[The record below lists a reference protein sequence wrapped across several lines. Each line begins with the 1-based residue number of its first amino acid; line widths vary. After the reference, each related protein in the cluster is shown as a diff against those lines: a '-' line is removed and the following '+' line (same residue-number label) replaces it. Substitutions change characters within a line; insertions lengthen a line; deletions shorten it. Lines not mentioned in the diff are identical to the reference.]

1 MKFLTDEWIAA
12 FEKRAKEVFSEYDT
26 PTTLTVTLVETYENV
41 PQLGGKDF
49 WHLYAIEDGVIEE
62 LDHGNDKADIP
73 ADADFVTYCPYD
85 LVVKI
90 MTGEVSTPRAMLSG
104 EIKMKGNMARAMK
117 MLGTYNTLQDLKRL
131 GGETEW

>member
-12 FEKRAKEVFSEYDT
+12 FEKRAREVFSEDDT
-26 PTTLTVTLVETYENV
+26 PTSLTVTLVETYENV

-49 WHLYAIEDGVIEE
+49 WHLYAIEGGVIDE

-73 ADADFVTYCPYD
+73 ADAAFVTFCPYD

-104 EIKMKGNMARAMK
+104 EIKMKGNLTRAMK

-131 GGETEW
+131 DGETEW